1 MNWFANLKVSSKL
14 VGGFLIVAL
23 IGAVIGTIGILK
35 AGQINDMATQM
46 YEKEVL
52 GLRHAAQANID
63 LSAASR
69 AIRSAILSE
78 SASERDS
85 NLQDLDARLTRAASS
100 LSAAEK
106 LFYTAEGQKLV
117 ANTRQA
123 FLDYQAAIKETARL
137 LHAEPF
143 SDKRA
148 STAQLFGT
156 VRPLANQV
164 DQLMT
169 QMMEAKKNN
178 ADALNDET
186 DVIYANIRLLLIAMT
201 LGGVIM
207 GVLIGLLISRNLTR
221 QLGGEPKDVAA
232 VAVAVSSGDLSTPID
247 MGRARTGSI
256 VSAMHLMQTSLR
268 KVVQTVRT
276 SSDSIAIGSRQIA
289 TGNLDLSSRTEE
301 QASSLEETAS
311 SMEELTST
319 VKQNVANARQANE
332 MASVSS
338 SVAQKGG
345 MVVAEVVTTMGAINE
360 SSRKIVD
367 IISVIDGIAFQTN
380 ILALNAAVEAARAG
394 EQGRGFAV
402 VASEVRSLAQRSA
415 AAAKEIKVLIE
426 DSVDK
431 VDVGTRLADQ
441 AGVTMSEIVDNAGKV
456 TDIIGEIS
464 LASQEQASGIEQINQ
479 AIIQMD
485 DVTQQNAALVEE
497 AAAASRSLQ
506 EQASALAQIVS
517 VFKLD
522 ANDTRSRVSDALP
535 PATMARPTALAPV
548 APRALAADKEEEWA
562 TF

>member
-1 MNWFANLKVSSKL
+1 MNWFTNLKVSSKL
-14 VGGFLIVAL
+14 VGGFLIVAF
-23 IGAVIGTIGILK
+23 IGAVIGAIGVLK

-52 GLRHAAQANID
+52 GLRHSAQASIE

-78 SASERDS
+78 NMNDREAS
-85 NLQDLDARLTRAASS
+85 LQDLDIRLARAASS
-100 LSAAEK
+100 LDAAEK
-106 LFYTAEGQKLV
+106 LFYTSDGQQLIT
-117 ANTRQA
+117 ATRKA
-123 FLDYQAAIKETARL
+123 FLDYQTAIKDTARQL
-137 LHAEPF
+137 YAEPIGE
-143 SDKRA
+143 KRE

-156 VRPLANQV
+156 VRPLANLL
-164 DQLMT
+164 DKLMT
-169 QMMEAKKNN
+169 QMMEVKKSN

-186 DVIYANIRLLLIAMT
+186 DAIYANIRLLLVAMT
-201 LGGVIM
+201 LGGVLM
-207 GVLIGLLISRNLTR
+207 GVLIGLFISRNLTR

-232 VAVAVSSGDLSTPID
+232 VAVAVSSGDLSTHID
-247 MGRARTGSI
+247 TRKARSGSI
-256 VSAMHLMQTSLR
+256 VSAMQLMQTSLR

-276 SSDSIAIGSRQIA
+276 SSESIATGSRQIA

-338 SVAQKGG
+338 AVAQKGG
-345 MVVAEVVTTMGAINE
+345 VVVAEVVTTMGAINE
-360 SSRKIVD
+360 SSRKIVE

-394 EQGRGFAV
+394 AQGRGFAV

-415 AAAKEIKVLIE
+415 AAAKEIKLLIE
-426 DSVDK
+426 DSVGK
-431 VDVGTRLADQ
+431 VEVGTRLADQ
-441 AGVTMSEIVDNAGKV
+441 AGVTMSEIVHNVSEV
-456 TDIIGEIS
+456 TNIIGEIS
-464 LASQEQASGIEQINQ
+464 LASQEQSSGIEQINQ

-517 VFKLD
+517 IFKLD
-522 ANDTRSRVSDALP
+522 ANDSRTRMDDVLQPAALVSAVLP
-535 PATMARPTALAPV
+535 VTATHTTC
-548 APRALAADKEEEWA
+548 E
-562 TF
+562 